1 MNIELDRIYNMDC
14 LDKWA
19 DVKGFEGLYK
29 VNRNGNIYSLK
40 SNKVLKPILS
50 NGYLKVM
57 FGRRMY
63 RIHRLVAIAYIPNP
77 HNYPC
82 INHKNGDKTDNRVE
96 NLEWCD
102 YTMNL
107 IHAYRQ
113 GLNKNERPVER
124 LLNGDVVQRY
134 RSATEAEKDCFQS
147 RLIAKCCKGK
157 RKHHGG
163 YEWKY
168 AN

>member
-1 MNIELDRIYNMDC
+1 
-14 LDKWA
+14 
-19 DVKGFEGLYK
+19 
-29 VNRNGNIYSLK
+29 
-40 SNKVLKPILS
+40 
-50 NGYLKVM
+50 
-57 FGRRMY
+57 MY

-124 LLNGDVVQRY
+124 LLNGNVVQRY
-134 RSATEAEKDCFQS
+134 RSAREAEKDGFSNQ
-147 RLIAKCCKGK
+147 LIAKCCKGK